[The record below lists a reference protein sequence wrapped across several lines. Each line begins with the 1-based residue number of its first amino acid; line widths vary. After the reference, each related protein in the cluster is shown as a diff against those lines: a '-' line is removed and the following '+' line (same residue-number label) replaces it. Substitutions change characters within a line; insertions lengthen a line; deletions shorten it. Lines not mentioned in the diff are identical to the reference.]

1 MLSGRERIPVFAQS
15 SSIQLK
21 PNYLRAKRRFDLI
34 VTLFLLPLLCPIIL
48 LVALAIRLDSRGP
61 IFFRQTRIGQDGKA
75 FTLLKFRS
83 MAANTDDALHRSAVQ
98 RFIQGQQL
106 NPHANNAHYYKLAN
120 DQRITRVGRF
130 IRKTSLDELPQFW
143 NVLRGEMSLVG
154 PRPPLPYEV
163 ALYSPHD
170 LLRLRG
176 KPGLTGIWQVY
187 GRNRVSFAHMVQ
199 MDIAYLEAQSLFLD
213 LQLIFLTIPGILGQG
228 GA

>member
-1 MLSGRERIPVFAQS
+1 MFAQS
-15 SSIQLK
+15 DSITLK
-21 PNYLRAKRRFDLI
+21 PDYLRAKRRFDII
-34 VTLFLLPLLCPIIL
+34 VTLLLLPFLCPIVL
-48 LVALAIRLDSRGP
+48 LVALAIYLDSRGP

-83 MAANTDDALHRSAVQ
+83 MVANNDDALHRSAVQ

-106 NPHANNAHYYKLAN
+106 NPHASNANYYKLAN
-120 DQRITRVGRF
+120 DQRITRVGKF
-130 IRKTSLDELPQFW
+130 MRKTSLDELPQFW

-170 LLRLRG
+170 LLRLSG
-176 KPGLTGIWQVY
+176 KPGLTGLWQVY
-187 GRNRVSFAHMVQ
+187 GRNRVPFEMMVQ
-199 MDIAYLEAQSLFLD
+199 MDIAYLEVQSLLFD
-213 LQLIFLTIPGILGQG
+213 VQLILLTIPGVLEQG

>member
-1 MLSGRERIPVFAQS
+1 MFAQS
-15 SSIQLK
+15 DPITLK
-21 PNYLRAKRRFDLI
+21 PDYLRAKRRFDII
-34 VTLFLLPLLCPIIL
+34 VTLLLLPFLCPIVL

-61 IFFRQTRIGQDGKA
+61 IFFRQTRIGHDGWT

-83 MAANTDDALHRSAVQ
+83 MVANNDDALHRSAVQ

-106 NPHANNAHYYKLAN
+106 NPHTSNANYYKLAN
-120 DQRITRVGRF
+120 DRRITRVGKF

-143 NVLRGEMSLVG
+143 NIVRGEMSLVG

-170 LLRLRG
+170 LLRLSG
-176 KPGLTGIWQVY
+176 KPGLTGLWQVY
-187 GRNRVSFAHMVQ
+187 GRNRVPFEMMVQ
-199 MDIAYLEAQSLFLD
+199 MDIAYLEAQSLLFD
-213 LQLIFLTIPGILGQG
+213 AQLILLTIPGVLKQG